1 MLTNLRISDKTT
13 LPYINS
19 DTGDAEISLAL
30 FQDGAVIKNL
40 GIGKGSSITYQGVEK
55 RLTLKVYAA
64 AIAVGA
70 DEIDNCF
77 SDATVTVKGKGD
89 AVIGGVAVRAGKITN
104 SYNRGAIYFEGNV
117 IDSRAKNRRG
127 TITPG
132 PLKVGGVCAEP
143 DKKISGCYNTGSIT
157 IKASAE
163 DLKIGGV
170 AAEPNNSDCADLY
183 NTGKISVIATGDIK
197 NAFIGG
203 VLGYGL
209 TYRGII
215 GKPIRYVDSGY
226 IYNKGNV
233 DVTIQT
239 GKFINV
245 GGIGG
250 GGKGGFNGSTV
261 GFGGVYGFLNT
272 YNTGSISVSS
282 TGKVSGLRAGG
293 IAGYGSMI
301 INSYNTGV
309 ISGNSGAETNL
320 QLGGLG
326 GEGVYVQNSYNIG
339 QVSGKGS
346 GTNVAGGIMGRAD
359 VRWGETDKTLYA
371 ALNGFWLKQSKAGGI
386 NSDIKYGK
394 GSYYYK
400 NKKDIKKDGLGE
412 VLDVIAL
419 LDKKNAESNTMIE
432 DSFGPVYS
440 FDSAT
445 AAAMT
450 RTDDGTGKRANLN
463 GTLLDNLNQMVEDK
477 SDRMYRRW
485 VIDGTNGGY
494 PVLSSK
500 PAIFSNNDE
509 KPDASVARQI
519 AGQYLGEHK
528 QWTDNVLL
536 NADGTFK
543 RANGGDGGTWSL
555 KGRRLLLRWS
565 KWAPEILEEKS
576 AGVFSS
582 NVYNFTLTRSG
593 VSTSTD
599 KTDAAT
605 AKNIAGVYNAEHRYW
620 TDNITISADGTFKRA
635 SGGDGGTWSFDGK
648 KLLLKWSKWAPEI
661 LEQKS
666 EGAFSSKIYR
676 FKLTRTGTSA
686 SDTSPTVDKPAAVSA
701 TAKKIAGVYYAQHK
715 DWTGSIII
723 NVDGTFQRDSK
734 GDGGTWSFDGRKL
747 VLMWSK
753 AAPETLLPSATG
765 FYCPGYK
772 FTLRR

>member
-1 MLTNLRISDKTT
+1 MKNSILRSCVVFLSILLAILLINVSPVTAADGKKWDGKKYPFQLLDPAQTNSESNPFIIDTAGKLAYFSWLAKSNMDMVAYGQKNGLKGLQHAFKDNFVKLTADLDMNGSKFEFIPIPDTAATFDGGGHVLTNLRISDKTT
-13 LPYINS
+13 PPYINS

-70 DEIDNCF
+70 YEIENCF
-77 SDATVTVKGKGD
+77 SDATVTVKGNGD

-117 IDSRAKNRRG
+117 IDSRTKNRRG

-132 PLKVGGVCAEP
+132 ALKVGGVCAEP

-209 TYRGII
+209 TYRGLI

-239 GKFINV
+239 GKFISV

-250 GGKGGFNGSTV
+250 GGKIGFNGNTV
-261 GFGGVYGFLNT
+261 YFGGVYGFINT
-272 YNTGSISVSS
+272 YNNGSISVSS
-282 TGKVSGLRAGG
+282 TGKVGGLSAGG

-301 INSYNTGV
+301 INSYNTGG
-309 ISGNSGAETNL
+309 ISGSSGAETNL

-326 GEGVYVQNSYNIG
+326 GASVYVQNSYNIG
-339 QVSGKGS
+339 AVSGKGS
-346 GTNVAGGIMGRAD
+346 GTNVVGGIMGRAD

-371 ALNGFWLKQSKAGGI
+371 VLNGFWLKQPKAGGI

-400 NKKDIKKDGLGE
+400 NKKDVKKDGLGE

-419 LDKKNAESNTMIE
+419 LDKKNADSNTMIE

-440 FDSAT
+440 FDSVT
-445 AAAMT
+445 AAVMT

-477 SDRMYRRW
+477 SDRLYRKW
-485 VIDGTNGGY
+485 KIDGTNGGY
-494 PVLSSK
+494 PVLSSS
-500 PAIFSNNDE
+500 ASTFSLAAE
-509 KPDASVARQI
+509 KADTSVAKQI
-519 AGQYLGEHK
+519 AGEYQGVHK
-528 QWTDNVLL
+528 NWN
-536 NADGTFK
+536 
-543 RANGGDGGTWSL
+543 
-555 KGRRLLLRWS
+555 
-565 KWAPEILEEKS
+565 
-576 AGVFSS
+576 
-582 NVYNFTLTRSG
+582 
-593 VSTSTD
+593 D
-599 KTDAAT
+599 K
-605 AKNIAGVYNAEHRYW
+605 V
-620 TDNITISADGTFKRA
+620 
-635 SGGDGGTWSFDGK
+635 
-648 KLLLKWSKWAPEI
+648 
-661 LEQKS
+661 
-666 EGAFSSKIYR
+666 
-676 FKLTRTGTSA
+676 
-686 SDTSPTVDKPAAVSA
+686 
-701 TAKKIAGVYYAQHK
+701 
-715 DWTGSIII
+715 II
-723 NVDGTFQRDSK
+723 NVDGTFKRATGGDS
-734 GDGGTWSFDGRKL
+734 GTWFYDGKRLILKWKK
-747 VLMWSK
+747 WS
-753 AAPETLLPSATG
+753 PETLIQTA
-765 FYCPGYK
+765 PGVFSSKVYK
-772 FTLRR
+772 FTLTR